1 MIRDPEDR
9 LFPTLE
15 PSWVIDATTMIRV
28 SFIIVI
34 LQLQAFGVVATPVDL
49 LVSSPSE
56 SANTT
61 SLDVDPPRNILCDQ
75 DFGGWG
81 AKPDYDDCAQAVSQL
96 PRGAYI

>member
-1 MIRDPEDR
+1 M
-9 LFPTLE
+9 T
-15 PSWVIDATTMIRV
+15 DATTMIRV
-28 SFIIVI
+28 SFILAVL
-34 LQLQAFGVVATPVDL
+34 LQLQAFGIVATPV
-49 LVSSPSE
+49 VSSSSA